1 MEPQENTA
9 TMRIVQITDL
19 HVGHEGQ
26 ETQGV
31 DVRANFL
38 KVRDAVQSLNPDHLV
53 VSGDLCF
60 DNGEKPV
67 YNWIKPHLDNLDIP
81 YDIISGNHDDSVML
95 AQAFGLENFLNQKEL
110 FFHKRLGN
118 KEALFLDTSIGEVSR
133 TQLRWLKEK
142 LEQLNQDLVI
152 FMHHPPLYAA
162 VPFMDINHS
171 LRNKRDIQ
179 EILFAYPHNIT
190 IFTGHY
196 HVEKTIC
203 KKNVVVHI
211 TPSCFFQIDQHSEAF
226 KVDHHRIGLR
236 EIFYEDG
243 TIMSTVRYL

>member
-19 HVGHEGQ
+19 HVGQEGQ

-38 KVRDAVQSLNPDHLV
+38 KVRDAVQSLNPDYLII
-53 VSGDLCF
+53 SGDLCF
-60 DNGEKPV
+60 DNGEIPV
-67 YNWIKPHLDNLDIP
+67 YNWIKPHLDNLKIP

-95 AQAFGLENFLNQKEL
+95 AEAFGLEAFLDNKEL
-110 FFHKRLGN
+110 FFHKRLGH
-118 KEALFLDTSIGEVSR
+118 KEVLFLDTSIGIVSEK
-133 TQLRWLKEK
+133 QLKWLKTK
-142 LEQLNQDLVI
+142 LDSLNQDVII
-152 FMHHPPLYAA
+152 FMHHPPLYAG
-162 VPFMDINHS
+162 VPFMDANHS
-171 LRNKRDIQ
+171 LQNKPAVQ
-179 EILFAYPHNIT
+179 EILFDYEHCIT

-203 KKNVVVHI
+203 KRNVVVHI
-211 TPSCFFQIDQHSEAF
+211 TPSCFFQIDQHSEKF

-236 EIFYEDG
+236 EISYENG
-243 TIMSTVRYL
+243 SIMSTVRYL

>member
-1 MEPQENTA
+1 
-9 TMRIVQITDL
+9 MRIVQITDL

-26 ETQGV
+26 DTQGV

-53 VSGDLCF
+53 ISGDLCF
-60 DNGEKPV
+60 TNGEKPV
-67 YNWIKPHLDNLDIP
+67 YNWIKPHLDDLKIP
-81 YDIISGNHDDSVML
+81 YDIISGNHDDSVIL
-95 AQAFGLENFLNQKEL
+95 AQAFGLEGLLNNKEL
-110 FFHKRLGN
+110 YFHKRLGN
-118 KEALFLDTSIGEVSR
+118 KEVLFMDTSIGVVSEV
-133 TQLRWLKEK
+133 QLTWLKDK
-142 LEQLNQDLVI
+142 LDNLNQDVVI
-152 FMHHPPLYAA
+152 FMHHPPLFAG

-171 LRNKRDIQ
+171 LRNKEAVQ
-179 EILFAYPHNIT
+179 EILFDYKHCIT

-211 TPSCFFQIDQHSEAF
+211 TPSCFFQIDQYSESF